1 MKMKFSLY
9 AVLIATLLNGVL
21 SSYEKYFVP
30 DESEYRE
37 EGEHIDILIRK
48 RNIRVEKV
56 KLECSR
62 VFLNSV

>member
-1 MKMKFSLY
+1 MTMKILFCVALSAAM
-9 AVLIATLLNGVL
+9 LNCVF

-48 RNIRVEKV
+48 RNLRVEKV
-56 KLECSR
+56 
-62 VFLNSV
+62 N